1 MHSFLTGTAIYDEMM
16 TPMERCQ
23 YVNFCCLSFF
33 PYMYLFILILYT
45 RHLIMKKMR
54 LYQHSAHCPVA
65 IQLFLERNPSYWCFI
80 SKTQEEVTQENDF
93 YTRIVLGT
101 GSEFMF
107 MLPRRT
113 DQQKKVARLLTGL
126 SLPSTARHFSSA
138 QIQKQRIFFDRLL
151 LSPVDELPYVE
162 TDLYKL
168 KIIAVCKLI
177 ICY

>member
-1 MHSFLTGTAIYDEMM
+1 
-16 TPMERCQ
+16 
-23 YVNFCCLSFF
+23 
-33 PYMYLFILILYT
+33 
-45 RHLIMKKMR
+45 MKKMR
-54 LYQHSAHCPVA
+54 LYQHSAHCAVA

-177 ICY
+177 ICYLFFRFTFLL

>member
-1 MHSFLTGTAIYDEMM
+1 MMHSFLTGTAINHEMM

-23 YVNFCCLSFF
+23 YVNFFSLFF
-33 PYMYLFILILYT
+33 HICMYIFIVIIFV

-80 SKTQEEVTQENDF
+80 SKSKEEVTQENDY

-107 MLPRRT
+107 MLPKRT

-168 KIIAVCKLI
+168 KIIAVCK
-177 ICY
+177 